1 MSRGDNRLRGA
12 RNISSAQFTRS
23 DKVGKSD
30 VEDLYRFRAT
40 DKSSLDATLSGLSR
54 KASVSI
60 ELYRMKQPADAV
72 LRKLGRTDFGRL
84 KSRDRNALLQFQG
97 AARGRST
104 TKGIKRE
111 VEAGDYVIR
120 VVRSS
125 GESRYRFNL
134 TSSPVVPPPP
144 IDPPKPPVPPDGNV
158 GEEETP
164 GNSFNQANPVSF
176 PLTAPLSGFVNDQDG
191 RDFYKVTTGEAGD
204 YQIRLSGLGDNAN
217 IEIYDANRNLVK
229 ASRKSGTSQEALI
242 QPQDAGSNFFIKV
255 LQNNA
260 GVATPYNLEI
270 TKLTDSLSD
279 DATAPAEPTLSNGDA
294 IFTNYVVAGGK
305 DSPKDVF
312 KFTIAPNDEKKSIS
326 IELTGLEDN
335 LDVLLY
341 KEGGSAATSLLPKRP
356 SSSAEIHR
364 GALSDGTYF
373 LEIVPGDPVATSGS
387 TYNLKL
393 RLTDGKDI
401 PLQVR
406 DINYGTGSSD
416 PQNVTSVG
424 GRVYFTAVDAF
435 DNTTALWVSDGTLD
449 TTQRIRGNFRSAS
462 QFTRVGDKLFFSAT
476 DATDGDTEL
485 WISDGTDAG
494 TRSLNIRPGVGVGNS
509 ADPRQLTAVGSQ
521 LYFVSTVSE
530 GGQSVDKF
538 MRADTTGAVQ
548 TLATTVTV
556 GGSVVTLDPLS
567 LKQLKA
573 INNDLYFVGDDN
585 DSATSVAE
593 LYRITGAGTGSS
605 TIEMVNGESGGIDN
619 NSTSNSFGSGITPEL
634 TVIGDKI
641 YTPARVRNGNI
652 SQINLVQISAS
663 GVTRVNVIAPPLEVS
678 GGPSGLA
685 IAGTTLYF
693 NDNEGVLYK
702 VNNAG
707 TISTFDANSIARIKD
722 LDGVTNVTAAT
733 GDSVY
738 FFANDPNNSSIKRL
752 WKSDG
757 TENGTTIVTATQNVE
772 IADSPELVVVGDRVF
787 FRANTTETVIDP
799 DTGQP
804 VTNLLGADLWAWNTT
819 SNVATSIPI
828 GLLGDPS
835 NPKNLINTGADT
847 PALFDDALFFV
858 ADDGLSGN
866 ELWTL

>member
-40 DKSSLDATLSGLSR
+40 DKSNLDATLSGLSR
-54 KASVSI
+54 KSSVSI

-72 LRKLGRTDFGRL
+72 LRKLGKTDFGRL

-134 TSSPVVPPPP
+134 TSSPVPPP

-164 GNSFNQANPVSF
+164 GNSFNQANAVSF
-176 PLTAPLSGFVNDQDG
+176 PLAAPLSGFVNDQDG
-191 RDFYKVTTGEAGD
+191 RDFYKVTVGEAGD
-204 YQIRLSGLGDNAN
+204 YQVRLSGLGDNAN

-260 GVATPYNLEI
+260 GVATPYNLDI
-270 TKLTDSLSD
+270 RKLTDSISD
-279 DATAPAEPTLSNGDA
+279 DVAAPAEPTLSNGTA
-294 IFTNYVVAGGK
+294 IFSNYVVASGK

-312 KFTIAPNDEKKSIS
+312 KFTINPADEKKSIS

-341 KEGGSAATSLLPKRP
+341 KQGSTEAASLLPKRP
-356 SSSAEIHR
+356 GIGAEIHR

-387 TYNLKL
+387 EYNLKL
-393 RLTDGKDI
+393 SLTDGKNI

-406 DINYGTGSSD
+406 DINYGTGSSE

-435 DNTTALWVSDGTLD
+435 DGTTALWVSDGTLD
-449 TTQRIRGNFRSAS
+449 TTQRIRGNFSSAS
-462 QFTRVGDKLFFSAT
+462 QFTRVGDKLFFSAV
-476 DATDGDTEL
+476 DAIAGDTEL
-485 WISDGTDAG
+485 WISDGTEAG
-494 TRSLNIRPGVGVGNS
+494 TRSLDIRPGVGVVNS
-509 ADPRQLTAVGSQ
+509 ASPRQLTAVGNQ
-521 LYFVSTVSE
+521 LYFVATVSE

-538 MRADTTGAVQ
+538 MRADTNGTAQ
-548 TLATTVTV
+548 ALATTVTV
-556 GGSVVTLDPLS
+556 SGSAATLDVAS
-567 LKQLKA
+567 FKQLKA

-585 DSATSVAE
+585 DANTENMAE

-605 TIEMVNGESGGIDN
+605 AIEMIDVNG
-619 NSTSNSFGSGITPEL
+619 NSTTSSFGAGVTAEL

-641 YTPARVRNGNI
+641 YTPTRSENSSLRIDLA
-652 SQINLVQISAS
+652 QISATEIS
-663 GVTRVNVIAPPLEVS
+663 RVNVLGGAPR
-678 GGPSGLA
+678 GLS
-685 IAGTTLYF
+685 IVGNTLYF
-693 NDNEGVLYK
+693 SNNEGLYK
-702 VNNAG
+702 VENAG
-707 TISTFDANSIARIKD
+707 TISTFAASNATLIQALS
-722 LDGVTNVTAAT
+722 GVRNLTAAPT
-733 GDSVY
+733 GSSIY
-738 FFANDPNNSSIKRL
+738 FFANESDNSNIKRL
-752 WKSDG
+752 WQSDG
-757 TENGTTIVTATQNVE
+757 TASGTSIVAATTAVE
-772 IADSPELVVVGDRVF
+772 IAESPELVMVGDRAF
-787 FRANTTETVIDP
+787 FRANTVDP
-799 DTGQP
+799 
-804 VTNLLGADLWAWNTT
+804 VSLNLLGTDLWVWNTT
-819 SNVATSIPI
+819 SNAVDAAKPI
-828 GLLGDPS
+828 EFGLGPS
-835 NPKNLINTGADT
+835 NPRNLINTGADT
-847 PALFDDALFFV
+847 PDLFDDALFFV